1 VAQAGVSE
9 VHDLHIWPMGTTDVA
24 MTAHL
29 VMPAGHPGDM
39 ALFRMERG
47 LEERFRINHAT
58 LQIELGAMDCPLA
71 PEERV

>member
-1 VAQAGVSE
+1 
-9 VHDLHIWPMGTTDVA
+9 
-24 MTAHL
+24 
-29 VMPAGHPGDM
+29 M